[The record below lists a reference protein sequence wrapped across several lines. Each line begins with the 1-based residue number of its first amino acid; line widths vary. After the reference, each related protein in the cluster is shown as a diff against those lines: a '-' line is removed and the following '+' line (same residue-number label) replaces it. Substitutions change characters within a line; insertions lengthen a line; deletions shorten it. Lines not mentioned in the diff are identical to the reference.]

1 MKATRIWLTALIFV
15 CVAAG
20 SLHAEEEEA
29 PSGTFTI
36 DGYRASFIGSGTLGG
51 GTLSHGGETVPFKI
65 GGLGFGGIG
74 IAKIDAKGEVY
85 GLEKLEDFGG
95 AYAQLRIGIGV
106 GTQSVGGPLWVQNA
120 NGVRLKVEADYEGI
134 ILNLGADGLV
144 ISLDSEDTDDDAGSG
159 GS

>member
-1 MKATRIWLTALIFV
+1 MKATRTWLIAVGVLCI
-15 CVAAG
+15 AAG
-20 SLHAEEEEA
+20 SLHAEEEET
-29 PSGTFTI
+29 PSATFTI

-51 GTLSHGGETVPFKI
+51 GTLSYGGKTIPFKI

-95 AYAQLRIGIGV
+95 AYAQLRVGVGV
-106 GTQSVGGPLWVQNA
+106 GTKSVGGPLWVQNA

-134 ILNLGADGLV
+134 ILNLGADGLG
-144 ISLDSEDTDDDAGSG
+144 ISLETEDSGHGAGSG

>member
-1 MKATRIWLTALIFV
+1 MKATRTWLIAVGVLCI
-15 CVAAG
+15 AAG
-20 SLHAEEEEA
+20 SLHAEEEET
-29 PSGTFTI
+29 PSATFTI

-51 GTLSHGGETVPFKI
+51 GTLSYGGKTIPFKI

-95 AYAQLRIGIGV
+95 AYAQLRVGVGV
-106 GTQSVGGPLWVQNA
+106 GTKSVG
-120 NGVRLKVEADYEGI
+120 DYEGI
-134 ILNLGADGLV
+134 ILNLGADGLG
-144 ISLDSEDTDDDAGSG
+144 ISLETEDSGHGAGSG